1 MNADSLTEPGER
13 SVDEVK
19 QGYECDHVGGDEGY
33 YRHGVWS
40 TSRHGFDNISLRS
53 IVQQFNK

>member
-1 MNADSLTEPGER
+1 LKRELMNADSLTEPGER

-33 YRHGVWS
+33 YRHGV
-40 TSRHGFDNISLRS
+40 
-53 IVQQFNK
+53 